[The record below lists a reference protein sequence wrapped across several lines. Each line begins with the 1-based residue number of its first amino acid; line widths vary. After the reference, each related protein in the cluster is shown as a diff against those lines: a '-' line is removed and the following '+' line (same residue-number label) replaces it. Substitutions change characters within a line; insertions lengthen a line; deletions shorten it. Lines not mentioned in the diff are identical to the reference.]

1 MATLDQQLQLQQHH
15 THPKSHLNLVKDMH
29 PMSRNIDCEVLV
41 LQKDGDTTITRDGDQ
56 INRYLVAD
64 RTASILLNVWGEAG
78 EYIQGGDIL
87 RITGADVRLRKGQLI
102 MGTTKTCKIRRI
114 GQDTMPFVE
123 KPNMSEVAFN
133 SNSNNS
139 WSRINDQQQQQPSQ
153 QQPSY
158 KQSNR
163 IPTNNMHNRPPRGYQ
178 NHPYNNANS
187 NNGHRGGGGGG
198 RRGQYHDSHRGRGAR
213 FQQGIDNPIL

>member
-1 MATLDQQLQLQQHH
+1 MATLDQQLQQQQQHA
-15 THPKSHLNLVKDMH
+15 HPKSHLNLVKDMH

-56 INRYLVAD
+56 INRFLVAD

-114 GQDTMPFVE
+114 GQDTMAFVE
-123 KPNMSEVAFN
+123 KPNMSEIAFN
-133 SNSNNS
+133 NNSNNN
-139 WSRINDQQQQQPSQ
+139 WSRNNDQQQQQQQQ

-163 IPTNNMHNRPPRGYQ
+163 IPSNNVHNRPPRGYQ
-178 NHPYNNANS
+178 NHPYSNAN

-198 RRGQYHDSHRGRGAR
+198 RRGQFHDGHRGRGAR
-213 FQQGIDNPIL
+213 FQQGIDNTVL

>member
-1 MATLDQQLQLQQHH
+1 MATLDQQLQQHA
-15 THPKSHLNLVKDMH
+15 HPKSHLNLVKDMH

-56 INRYLVAD
+56 INRFLVAD

-102 MGTTKTCKIRRI
+102 MGTTKTCKVRRV
-114 GQDTMPFVE
+114 GQDTMAFVE
-123 KPNMSEVAFN
+123 KPNMSEIAFSN
-133 SNSNNS
+133 NSNNN
-139 WSRINDQQQQQPSQ
+139 WSRNNDQQQQQQSQ
-153 QQPSY
+153 QQSPY
-158 KQSNR
+158 KQSSR
-163 IPTNNMHNRPPRGYQ
+163 IPSNNMHNRPPRGYQ
-178 NHPYNNANS
+178 NHPYNNANN

-213 FQQGIDNPIL
+213 FQQGIDNPVL